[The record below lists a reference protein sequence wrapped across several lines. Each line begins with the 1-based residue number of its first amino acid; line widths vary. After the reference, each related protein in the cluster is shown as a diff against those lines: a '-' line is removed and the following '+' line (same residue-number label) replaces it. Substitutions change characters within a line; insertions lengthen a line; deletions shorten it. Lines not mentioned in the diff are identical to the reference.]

1 MSVSVVTEKE
11 LQGHIESILASSIL
25 NEGTNG
31 WMIELELFLADV
43 RQQVPYKLH
52 DSRFLYKLWNENP
65 VTSTGNG
72 HVRIEPALHNEPFVV
87 WFASAVSR
95 QLPDD
100 PVQVEAHLI
109 ALYDRLVSRLRTL
122 CDRIPWLKLN
132 RVLCALYP
140 EHFTT
145 LADLGRLKTLHRKLG
160 GHRHDHAVHM
170 HRAIRARTDRALQ
183 ACAGEVSQVT
193 RVCMPWLLYER
204 LDTSNTTEGS
214 ASLAVNEDEFSPLP
228 ALKRR
233 KGLTSLGGGLQTL
246 LALLP
251 ELDEGVTRDEFADLL
266 RQHNPNL
273 ADNSIGTMINVIS
286 REFDLC
292 KREGDSYQLTA
303 RGMNLLESQD
313 PDEFAEHLL
322 TRVLGPDH
330 LLKALA
336 TGPRRKVQLIELLQS
351 VNPGWTTSFAP
362 SSIIG
367 WFSSLGLIV
376 PAAGKLLQLT
386 ERGQRW
392 ASMIHWVPETLRADA
407 LEDEQ
412 TSAPASERADLPSA
426 STIKERLDQ
435 LFGDQLTLDGG
446 LVSALHAGLWSHPV
460 RHFAVLSGISG
471 SGKTQLALK
480 YAQALCQVQAHD
492 THRIRMIPVQPGWY
506 DPSPLL
512 GYVSPIQES
521 TYLGTPFLELLLQ
534 AADNPDIPFVAIL
547 DEMNLSHPEQY
558 MAPILSAMETQG
570 HIELHQLGDAI
581 GQVPMRVRY
590 PANLAIIGTLNM
602 DETTHGLSDKVLDR
616 AYTLEFWDI
625 DVERFPGWS
634 NAALPESVRQLTRTL
649 LTQLVQAL
657 EPVRLHFGWRTIND
671 VLNYLTFCNASDA
684 DMKALDEVVYAKV
697 LPKLRGEHS
706 PRFAKALAQVH
717 HVLHEHGLARC
728 EAKVRALLDDLVETG
743 SARFW
748 R

>member
-11 LQGHIESILASSIL
+11 LQGHIESILASSML
-25 NEGTNG
+25 HKGTNG
-31 WMIELELFLADV
+31 WMIELEVFLADV
-43 RQQVPYKLH
+43 RKHTPYRLQ
-52 DSRFLYKLWNENP
+52 DPDFLRRLWNENP
-65 VTSTGNG
+65 VTSTGAG
-72 HVRIEPALHNEPFVV
+72 HVRIEPALRSEPFVV
-87 WFASAVSR
+87 WFASEVSR
-95 QLPDD
+95 PLPDD
-100 PVQVEAHLI
+100 PVLVESHLI
-109 ALYDRLVSRLRTL
+109 ELYDGLVSRLRTL
-122 CDRIPWLKLN
+122 CDRMPWLKLN

-145 LADLGRLKTLHRKLG
+145 LSDLGRLKTLHRKLG
-160 GHRHDHAVHM
+160 GHRHDHAVQM

-183 ACAGEVSQVT
+183 ACAGQVSQVT
-193 RVCMPWLLYER
+193 QVCIPWLLYER
-204 LDTSNTTEGS
+204 LETSNTTES
-214 ASLAVNEDEFSPLP
+214 NSSIAAVDEGLSPLP
-228 ALKRR
+228 ALMRR

-251 ELDEGVTRDEFADLL
+251 ELNEGVTRDEFADLL

-313 PDEFAEHLL
+313 PDEFADHLL
-322 TRVLGPDH
+322 TRVLGTDH
-330 LLKALA
+330 LLMALA
-336 TGPRRKVQLIELLQS
+336 AGPKRKVQLIELLQS
-351 VNPGWTTSFAP
+351 VNPGWTTSFTP

-367 WFSSLGLIV
+367 WFISLGLIV
-376 PAAGKLLQLT
+376 PATGKLLKLT
-386 ERGQRW
+386 ERGQHW
-392 ASMIHWVPETLRADA
+392 ASMIDWVPEPLTTDA
-407 LEDEQ
+407 QEDEVL
-412 TSAPASERADLPSA
+412 SGSDSDRAELPS
-426 STIKERLDQ
+426 TWLIKERLDQ
-435 LFGDQLTLDGG
+435 QFGDQLALDGR
-446 LVSALHAGLWSHPV
+446 LVSELHAGLWSHPV

-471 SGKTQLALK
+471 SGKTQLALN
-480 YAQALCQVQAHD
+480 YAQALCQVQPQD
-492 THRIRMIPVQPGWY
+492 THRIRVIPVQPGWY

-521 TYLGTPFLELLLQ
+521 TYLSTPFLELLLQ

-558 MAPILSAMETQG
+558 MAPILSAMETHG

-634 NAALPESVRQLTRTL
+634 HATLPDGVRQLTRTL

-671 VLNYLTFCNASDA
+671 VLNYLVFCNASDD
-684 DMKALDEVVYAKV
+684 DMSALDAVVYAKV

-706 PRFAKALAQVH
+706 PRFEKALAHVH
-717 HVLHEHGLARC
+717 EVLIEHGLARC
-728 EAKVRALLDDLVETG
+728 EAKVRALREDLVETG
-743 SARFW
+743 SARYW

>member
-1 MSVSVVTEKE
+1 MSIRVVTDKE

-25 NEGTNG
+25 HKGTHG
-31 WMIELELFLADV
+31 WMRELEGFLAQV
-43 RQQVPYKLH
+43 RKRDPVDLL
-52 DSRFLYKLWNENP
+52 DSQFLLKLWNDNP

-72 HVRIEPALHNEPFVV
+72 HVRIEPALQDESFVL
-87 WFASAVSR
+87 WFAAAADKI
-95 QLPDD
+95 LPGD
-100 PVQVEAHLI
+100 PVQVESQLI
-109 ALYDRLVSRLRTL
+109 ELYEGLVSRLRKL
-122 CDRIPWLKLN
+122 CDRMPWLKLN

-145 LADLGRLKTLHRKLG
+145 LSDLGRLKTLHRKLG
-160 GHRHDHAVHM
+160 GNRHDHPVQM
-170 HRAIRARTDRALQ
+170 HRAIRARTDQALKACTNQ
-183 ACAGEVSQVT
+183 ASLVTQVC
-193 RVCMPWLLYER
+193 VPWLLYER
-204 LDTSNTTEGS
+204 LETSTAPEGS
-214 ASLAVNEDEFSPLP
+214 VSQPANDDDLTPLP
-228 ALKRR
+228 ALVRR
-233 KGLTSLGGGLQTL
+233 KGLTSLAGGLQTL

-251 ELDEGVTRDEFADLL
+251 ELDEGVTREEFADLL

-292 KREGDSYQLTA
+292 KRDGDSYQLTA

-313 PDEFAEHLL
+313 PDEFADHLL
-322 TRVLGPDH
+322 TRVLGTDH

-336 TGPRRKVQLIELLQS
+336 SGPKRKVQLIDLLQS
-351 VNPGWTTSFAP
+351 VNPGWTTSFTP

-367 WFSSLGLIV
+367 WFISLGLIV
-376 PAAGKLLQLT
+376 QTAGKLLQLT

-392 ASMIHWVPETLRADA
+392 ERMIDWTPETLAGETQEDGETPESLRDRA
-407 LEDEQ
+407 E
-412 TSAPASERADLPSA
+412 LPTA
-426 STIKERLDQ
+426 AHMKERLDQ
-435 LFGDQLTLDGG
+435 LFGDQLALDGK
-446 LVSALHAGLWSHPV
+446 LVSELHAGLWSHPV

-480 YAQALCQVQAHD
+480 YAQALCQVEPHE

-521 TYLGTPFLELLLQ
+521 TYLSTPFLELLLQ

-558 MAPILSAMETQG
+558 MAPILSAMETHG
-570 HIELHQLGDAI
+570 HIELHQLGDAV
-581 GQVPMRVRY
+581 GQIPMQVRY
-590 PANLAIIGTLNM
+590 PENLAIIGTLNM

-634 NAALPESVRQLTRTL
+634 TASLPESVRQRTRTL
-649 LTQLVQAL
+649 LRQLVEAL

-671 VLNYLTFCNASDA
+671 VLNYLTFRNVGDA
-684 DMKALDEVVYAKV
+684 DLSALDDVIYARV

-706 PRFAKALAQVH
+706 PRFERALARVH
-717 HVLHEHGLARC
+717 EVLLEHGLTRC
-728 EAKVRALLDDLVETG
+728 GAKVHALREDLVETG